1 MATVRLPDSLP
12 GENGAESFRDL
23 AECRTVPQ
31 RVVVR
36 AAQLIGSIVFRQF
49 GNRCSVYGDL
59 LRAFQTRVQRRRL
72 NGIAGEENPVG
83 VVGQHDPI
91 AGVAGRGKDPQR
103 SAAQIKAVSLL
114 NGNHAAGPDAEAG
127 KVKPGPAG

>member
-1 MATVRLPDSLP
+1 MHASNDDGKIAERIAGMAPVRLPDSLP
-12 GENGAESFRDL
+12 GENGAEGFRDF

-59 LRAFQTRVQRRRL
+59 LRAFQKRVQRRRI
-72 NGIAGEENPVG
+72 NGMIPSREWP
-83 VVGQHDPI
+83 
-91 AGVAGRGKDPQR
+91 GVARTR
-103 SAAQIKAVSLL
+103 SVLPPRSKRS
-114 NGNHAAGPDAEAG
+114 PS
-127 KVKPGPAG
+127 